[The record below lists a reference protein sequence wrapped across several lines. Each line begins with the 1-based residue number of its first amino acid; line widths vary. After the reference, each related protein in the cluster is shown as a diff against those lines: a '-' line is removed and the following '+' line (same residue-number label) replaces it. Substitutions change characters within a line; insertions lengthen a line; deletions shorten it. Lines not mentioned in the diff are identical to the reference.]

1 MPHLFPFP
9 AFMPPHSVPYP
20 LGNPIFTPPRLQTP
34 SSAVP
39 TPTSSSSSL
48 PSPTTPPQLQH
59 QQANN
64 LSPPL
69 ASFNNMF
76 IGGNETNKPVQQ
88 AGVELSPL
96 QQIKLLQQQCFE
108 SVTGI
113 RSKKNEMP
121 KEEEVRQNVKPLNGS
136 TSPPELIDEIR

>member
-9 AFMPPHSVPYP
+9 TFMPPHSLPYT
-20 LGNPIFTPPRLQTP
+20 LGNPVFTPPHLPPQTP
-34 SSAVP
+34 SSTVP
-39 TPTSSSSSL
+39 TPTSGSSSL
-48 PSPTTPPQLQH
+48 PSPTTPPQLQ

-69 ASFNNMF
+69 ASFNSTL
-76 IGGNETNKPVQQ
+76 IGNNETNKPVQQ
-88 AGVELSPL
+88 PELSPL

-108 SVTGI
+108 SPTGI
-113 RSKKNEMP
+113 GLRKSETPKAEEAKQNTKQMNEA
-121 KEEEVRQNVKPLNGS
+121 